1 MFRSRLGDVGR
12 IFRPAV
18 SGAPESSRRLTMMQ
32 PVIVFET
39 PAA

>member
-12 IFRPAV
+12 GFSPAV
-18 SGAPESSRRLTMMQ
+18 PGAPEGLRRLTMMQ
-32 PVIVFET
+32 SVIVFET